1 MWFRRRK
8 VKNKVTTPNFIAFIA
23 YTLILFFGAIIL
35 VNINPNA
42 NEDYRLEREE
52 RNNKSMKW
60 IFHSENGEEHNLF
73 DTRSEKEHGSAMTY
87 DFLMPPTIDEIN
99 KISQKEKE
107 EKARLREEEKIRELL
122 TWVPEVAEIKSWE
135 TAFIPVNPHVEEIIE
150 EELEHGAAP
159 EQQPLKVD
167 DQVAV
172 ENNTGSVKT
181 PVKAHDELRDSLE
194 DRSAFLNMVFEY
206 LLAGKLKQLPEW
218 AVRYVVTLY
227 WIEETTRDLVFEE
240 RPCMTPWGYELEH
253 GQSVLAYEQRSDAI
267 NVCNIQRRICKNGK
281 LSWSYTQASCDE
293 TLWNDWTV
301 NWSEWGYWTVKK
313 IAYSTYNSVR
323 LDEFVQP
330 PEYATYEFA
339 EFDVHWKRVK
349 WPQEPKM
356 QKLGNEDALSP
367 EPVEVAQ
374 ERSLWAVCKTPWGEK
389 VQPGHFVKA
398 YRFKNGFTDIPCQ
411 AQIRTCVDGKLEGQY
426 QYSSC
431 QSWDTSY
438 EDFLYWYMDSEQPS
452 PQRLLKML
460 QTDFQPSPE
469 YGNNLSSE
477 IIDKMLRILNDK

>member
-135 TAFIPVNPHVEEIIE
+135 TAFIPVNPQVEEIIE

-293 TLWNDWTV
+293 TLWNDW
-301 NWSEWGYWTVKK
+301 
-313 IAYSTYNSVR
+313 
-323 LDEFVQP
+323 
-330 PEYATYEFA
+330 
-339 EFDVHWKRVK
+339 
-349 WPQEPKM
+349 
-356 QKLGNEDALSP
+356 
-367 EPVEVAQ
+367 
-374 ERSLWAVCKTPWGEK
+374 
-389 VQPGHFVKA
+389 
-398 YRFKNGFTDIPCQ
+398 RFKT
-411 AQIRTCVDGKLEGQY
+411 
-426 QYSSC
+426 
-431 QSWDTSY
+431 W
-438 EDFLYWYMDSEQPS
+438 
-452 PQRLLKML
+452 
-460 QTDFQPSPE
+460 
-469 YGNNLSSE
+469 
-477 IIDKMLRILNDK
+477 